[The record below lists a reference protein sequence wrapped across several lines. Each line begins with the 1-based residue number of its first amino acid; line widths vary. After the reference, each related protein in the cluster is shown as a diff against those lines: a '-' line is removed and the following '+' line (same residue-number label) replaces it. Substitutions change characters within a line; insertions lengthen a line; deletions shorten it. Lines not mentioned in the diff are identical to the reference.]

1 MATERII
8 RWSDYGDSGEEYCI
22 PTWIDGAERWSYPLH
37 AHEGQAEAMV
47 LLEGSLRHRLN
58 GGTKDLEAGDAVFV
72 AVNDEHSLAARGTRV
87 RLLNLAF
94 PSSAPSLLSS
104 LGADSVYRSG
114 FSIHLPPSGV
124 ERFVEYADGLVRG
137 ADGHT
142 AGYARRAL
150 LAEFLLWFS
159 RVKTTDSSLAAPA
172 GNETPTAKGSVP
184 PPWFADLVSWSELPG
199 KTPPPLG
206 ELVAR
211 SGRTEEHLC
220 RCFRRFLGT
229 SPGAFLIALRIRR
242 AKDLLSHSNW
252 PLADVCFASGFESLG
267 RFYAAFAALEGLP
280 PGRYRAARSRNP
292 YAGKFS

>member
-8 RWSDYGDSGEEYCI
+8 RWSDYVDSGEEYCV
-22 PTWIDGAERWSYPLH
+22 PTWIDGAERWSYPMH
-37 AHEGQAEAMV
+37 HHEGQAEAMV

-58 GGTKDLEAGDAVFV
+58 GSTKDLKAGDAVFI
-72 AVNDEHSLAARGTRV
+72 AANDEHSLAARGKRV

-94 PSSAPSLLSS
+94 PASAPSLLSS
-104 LGADSVYRSG
+104 VGADSAYHCG
-114 FSIHLPPSGV
+114 FSLQLPQSGV
-124 ERFVEYADGLVRG
+124 ERFVEYADGLVRRS
-137 ADGHT
+137 DKET
-142 AGYARRAL
+142 SGYARKAL

-159 RVKTTDSSLAAPA
+159 RVKAAEASLAAPT
-172 GNETPTAKGSVP
+172 GKETPTAKGSVP

-199 KTPPPLG
+199 KAPPPLG
-206 ELVAR
+206 ELVTR

-229 SPGAFLIALRIRR
+229 SPGAFLVALRMRR

-252 PLADVCFASGFESLG
+252 PLADVCYASGFESLG
-267 RFYAAFAALEGLP
+267 RFYAAFAASEGLP
-280 PGRYRAARSRNP
+280 PGRYRAAWSRNP